1 YGYPSYFSSTTVWLA
16 VLAYALQIYCDF
28 SGYSDMAIG
37 CARMFGFHFER
48 NFYMPY
54 LSKDITEFWRRWHI
68 SLSSWLRDY
77 VYISLG
83 GNRKGTIRTYANL
96 MITMILGGLWHG
108 ASWNFVI
115 WGALHGFALAFHK
128 FWRSKT
134 KGTTVIGL
142 ALLSWLITFSFVTL
156 AWVLFRAQDW
166 STMMTVY
173 GKLFFVNPM
182 GATWYY
188 HAAFTA
194 IGWTIIG
201 HIAGSLRTADELVFF
216 KTPYSYQA
224 AFATITV
231 LLIIYVFAP
240 THVSP
245 FIYFQF

>member
-1 YGYPSYFSSTTVWLA
+1 MRNRDFMSRAVWLA